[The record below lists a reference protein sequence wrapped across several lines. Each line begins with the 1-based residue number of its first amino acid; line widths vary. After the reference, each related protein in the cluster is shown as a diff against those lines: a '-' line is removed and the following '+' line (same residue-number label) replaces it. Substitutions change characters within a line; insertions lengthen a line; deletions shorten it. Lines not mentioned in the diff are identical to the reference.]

1 MIKYLLHLMTSK
13 LRARSLYLLLICLFA
28 TGCKKNEIPQ
38 LTPATTIT
46 INPSFLNVVR
56 NSMYSYW
63 LKATVTNASGA
74 AQVTWSSEN
83 TRIATVTAD
92 GLVSCVAAGETNIV
106 ATLPDG
112 KASAKC
118 KITITDNDDYKY
130 RIILKDKGT
139 SAYSI
144 SKPSEFLSARAIE
157 RRRKRGIPIDETDL
171 PISADYIKAI
181 KQVGGV
187 IVAQSKWLNTVSVNT
202 SDVFLV
208 DKYKA
213 LPFVKD
219 VILVWEGPRPAA
231 APAKYTDIPQQG
243 SNQTANTPL
252 DYGAATENIST
263 CNGQALHNKG
273 FKGAGIDI
281 AVIDEG
287 FINLKSNPAF
297 NNVSIK
303 GAKSFVYES
312 PDPYA
317 IDNHGIWVTSCMAVN
332 KPGTYVGTAPEANY
346 WLLHTEDALTEYPI
360 EEDYWTNAIE
370 YADSVGVDIVN
381 SSLTYTNNY
390 YIPQALYKFEDM
402 DGKTA
407 MATRAAN
414 VAFSK
419 GIFIVCSAGNEQQ
432 WVGTPADSPD
442 VLTLGSI
449 NRTGNID
456 YFSSWG
462 ITVDGR
468 VKPDLVALG
477 GGAGVITPTGVT
489 ETRSGTSYASPIMC
503 GLAACLWQAY
513 PKLTNKDLLKVL
525 RQSANR
531 YDNPV
536 MPYGYGL
543 ADMQKAMDIAKTISD
558 AK

>member
-1 MIKYLLHLMTSK
+1 MTAK
-13 LRARSLYLLLICLFA
+13 LRTLPLYLLLICFFS
-28 TGCKKNEIPQ
+28 TGCKKTDNAPQ
-38 LTPATTIT
+38 VTTTIA
-46 INPSFLNVVR
+46 INPSSLNVVK
-56 NSMYSYW
+56 NPIYSYR
-63 LKATVTNASGA
+63 LTATVSNASGA
-74 AQVTWSSEN
+74 AQITWSSEN

-92 GLVSCVAAGETNIV
+92 GLVSCLAAGQTNIV
-106 ATLPDG
+106 ATLADG
-112 KASAKC
+112 KGSAKC
-118 KITITDNDDYKY
+118 KVTITDDNDYKY
-130 RIILKDKGT
+130 RLILKDKGS

-157 RRRKRGIPIDETDL
+157 RRRKRNIPVDETDL

-181 KQVGGV
+181 KQIGGV

-202 SDVFLV
+202 SDEFLA

-219 VILVWEGPRPAA
+219 VILVWEGPRPAVT
-231 APAKYTDIPQQG
+231 PAKYTDVQQLG

-252 DYGAATENIST
+252 DYGAATENISM

-287 FINLKSNPAF
+287 FINLKNNPAF
-297 NNVSIK
+297 SNISIK

-332 KPGTYVGTAPEANY
+332 KPGTYVGTAPEASY
-346 WLLHTEDALTEYPI
+346 WLFHTEDASTEYPI
-360 EEDYWTNAIE
+360 EEDYWVNAIE

-381 SSLTYTNNY
+381 SSLTYTNGY
-390 YIPQALYKFEDM
+390 YLPQARYKFEDM

-419 GIFIVCSAGNEQQ
+419 GIFIVCCAGNEQD
-432 WVGTPADSPD
+432 WVGTPADSPN

-449 NRTGNID
+449 NSKGNID

-477 GGAGVITPTGVT
+477 GGAGVINPAGVA

-513 PKLTNKDLLKVL
+513 PKLTNKDLLTVL
-525 RQSANR
+525 RKSGNR
-531 YDNPV
+531 CNNPV

-543 ADMQKAMDIAKTISD
+543 ADMQKAMDIAKAVSD
-558 AK
+558 TK

>member
-1 MIKYLLHLMTSK
+1 MTKTPPLLLMTAK
-13 LRARSLYLLLICLFA
+13 LRTLPLYLLLICFFA
-28 TGCKKNEIPQ
+28 TGCKKTDNPPQ
-38 LTPATTIT
+38 VTTTIA
-46 INPSFLNVVR
+46 INPSSLNVVK
-56 NSMYSYW
+56 NPAYSYR
-63 LKATVTNASGA
+63 LTATVSNGSGA
-74 AQVTWSSEN
+74 AQITWSSEN

-92 GLVSCVAAGETNIV
+92 GLVSCLTAGQTNIV
-106 ATLPDG
+106 ATLADG
-112 KASAKC
+112 KTSAKC
-118 KITITDNDDYKY
+118 KVTITDNNDYKY
-130 RIILKDKGT
+130 RLILKDKGT

-157 RRRKRGIPIDETDL
+157 RRRKRNIPVDETDL

-181 KQVGGV
+181 KQIGGV
-187 IVAQSKWLNTVSVNT
+187 IVVQSKWLNTVSVNT
-202 SDVFLV
+202 SDEFLV

-219 VILVWEGPRPAA
+219 VILVWEGPRLAA
-231 APAKYTDIPQQG
+231 TPAKYTDIPQLG

-252 DYGAATENIST
+252 DYGAATANIST

-287 FINLKSNPAF
+287 FINLKNNPAF
-297 NNVSIK
+297 SNISIK

-346 WLLHTEDALTEYPI
+346 WLFHTEDASTEYPI
-360 EEDYWTNAIE
+360 EEDYWVNAIE

-381 SSLTYTNNY
+381 SSLTYTNGY
-390 YIPQALYKFEDM
+390 YLPQARYKFEDM

-419 GIFIVCSAGNEQQ
+419 GIFIVCCAGNEQQ
-432 WVGTPADSPD
+432 WVGTPADSPN
-442 VLTLGSI
+442 VLTLGAI
-449 NRTGNID
+449 NYKGEIGIFT
-456 YFSSWG
+456 SWG

-468 VKPDLVALG
+468 IKPDLVALG
-477 GGAGVITPTGVT
+477 ASAGVINPSGVA

-513 PKLTNKDLLKVL
+513 PKLTNKDLLMVL
-525 RQSANR
+525 RKSANR
-531 YDNPV
+531 YNNPV

-543 ADMQKAMDIAKTISD
+543 ADMQKAMDLAKAISD

>member
-1 MIKYLLHLMTSK
+1 MTAK
-13 LRARSLYLLLICLFA
+13 LRTLPLYLLLICFFA
-28 TGCKKNEIPQ
+28 TGCKKTDNPPQ
-38 LTPATTIT
+38 VTTTIA
-46 INPSFLNVVR
+46 INPSSLNVVK
-56 NSMYSYW
+56 NPAYSYR
-63 LKATVTNASGA
+63 LTATVSNGSGA
-74 AQVTWSSEN
+74 AQITWSSEN

-92 GLVSCVAAGETNIV
+92 GLVSCLTAGQTNIV
-106 ATLPDG
+106 ATLADG
-112 KASAKC
+112 KTSAKC
-118 KITITDNDDYKY
+118 KVTITDNNDYKY
-130 RIILKDKGT
+130 RLILKDKGT

-157 RRRKRGIPIDETDL
+157 RRRKRNIPVDETDL

-181 KQVGGV
+181 KQIGGV

-202 SDVFLV
+202 SDEFLV

-219 VILVWEGPRPAA
+219 VILVWEGPRLAA
-231 APAKYTDIPQQG
+231 TPAKYTDIPQLG

-252 DYGAATENIST
+252 DYGAATANIST

-287 FINLKSNPAF
+287 FINLKNNPAF
-297 NNVSIK
+297 SNISIK

-346 WLLHTEDALTEYPI
+346 WLFHTEDASTEYPI
-360 EEDYWTNAIE
+360 EEDYWVNAIE

-381 SSLTYTNNY
+381 SSLTYTNGY
-390 YIPQALYKFEDM
+390 YLPQARYKFEDM

-419 GIFIVCSAGNEQQ
+419 GIFIVCCAGNEQQ
-432 WVGTPADSPD
+432 WVGTPADSPN
-442 VLTLGSI
+442 VLTLGAI
-449 NRTGNID
+449 NYKGEIGIFT
-456 YFSSWG
+456 SWG

-468 VKPDLVALG
+468 IKPDLVALG
-477 GGAGVITPTGVT
+477 ASAGVINPSGVA

-513 PKLTNKDLLKVL
+513 PKLTNKDLLMVL
-525 RQSANR
+525 RKSANR
-531 YDNPV
+531 YNNPV

-543 ADMQKAMDIAKTISD
+543 ADMQKAMDLAKAISD

>member
-1 MIKYLLHLMTSK
+1 MTKISLPLLMTAK
-13 LRARSLYLLLICLFA
+13 LRTLPLYLLLICFFA
-28 TGCKKNEIPQ
+28 TGCKKTDSPPKP
-38 LTPATTIT
+38 TTTIA
-46 INPSFLNVVR
+46 INPSSLNVVK
-56 NSMYSYW
+56 NPIYSYR
-63 LKATVTNASGA
+63 LEATVSNGSGSE
-74 AQVTWSSEN
+74 QITWSSEN
-83 TRIATVTAD
+83 TRIATVTAN
-92 GLVSCVAAGETNIV
+92 GLVSCLAAGQTNIV
-106 ATLPDG
+106 ATLTDG
-112 KASAKC
+112 KTFAKC
-118 KITITDNDDYKY
+118 KVTITDENDYKY
-130 RIILKDKGT
+130 RLILKDKGT

-144 SKPSEFLSARAIE
+144 NKPSEFLSARAIK
-157 RRRKRGIPIDETDL
+157 RRRKRNIPIDGTDL
-171 PISADYIKAI
+171 PISPDYIKAI

-202 SDVFLV
+202 SDQFLV

-219 VILVWEGPRPAA
+219 VVLVWEGPRLSTT
-231 APAKYTDIPQQG
+231 PAKYTDIPQPG

-252 DYGAATENIST
+252 DYGAATANIST
-263 CNGQALHNKG
+263 SNGQALHNKG

-287 FINLKSNPAF
+287 FINLKTNPAF

-317 IDNHGIWVTSCMAVN
+317 IDNHGVWVTSCMAVN

-360 EEDYWTNAIE
+360 EEDYWVNAIE

-381 SSLTYTNNY
+381 SSLTYTNGY
-390 YIPQALYKFEDM
+390 YLTEARYKFEDM

-414 VAFSK
+414 VAFNK
-419 GIFIVCSAGNEQQ
+419 GIFIVCCAGNEQQ

-442 VLTLGSI
+442 ALTVGAV
-449 NRTGNID
+449 NYTGIIVPI
-456 YFSSWG
+456 SSFG

-468 VKPDLVALG
+468 VKPDIVAVG
-477 GGAGVITPTGVT
+477 IGAGVINPMGVS
-489 ETRSGTSYASPIMC
+489 EERMGTSYSSPIMC

-513 PKLTNKDLLKVL
+513 PKLTNRDLLVVL
-525 RQSANR
+525 RKSANK
-531 YDNPV
+531 YNNPV

-543 ADMQKAMDIAKTISD
+543 ADMQKAMDFAKTISD